1 MTVDAHT
8 QNSRIYEI
16 DSVFTLFVRTVAVF
30 PYDALDL
37 VNSSSMDALSH
48 ASLILGT
55 RKKKIKK
62 KSKKLNKKREC
73 VWGGD
78 GGGWGGVG
86 KAETVSSQQ

>member
-30 PYDALDL
+30 RYDALDL
-37 VNSSSMDALSH
+37 VNSSSMEALPH

-55 RKKKIKK
+55 RKEK

-73 VWGGD
+73 VWGGS
-78 GGGWGGVG
+78 GGGGGG
-86 KAETVSSQQ
+86 GGGGGERESSQQ